1 MVRGLDALYLNF
13 ISGFELNLGTAQAL
27 RQAFAG
33 PIYADFHS
41 LLLGMGPDGMRMFR
55 PLPDAPS
62 WFGCFDVIQVNEEEM
77 NQMSSDPMTL
87 AAAILGAGAR
97 ALIVTLG
104 ARGAVYVTTAGGPD
118 GQTATGS
125 EAVRHL
131 LGSRHPA
138 VLPSVLTSALVPGER
153 VEEPLDPT
161 GCGDV
166 FGGAVF
172 SRLLAGDTL
181 ENAVTAG
188 NRAAAR
194 NVAYRGASG
203 LAQHLRGEL
212 VAP

>member
-1 MVRGLDALYLNF
+1 
-13 ISGFELNLGTAQAL
+13 
-27 RQAFAG
+27 
-33 PIYADFHS
+33 
-41 LLLGMGPDGMRMFR
+41 
-55 PLPDAPS
+55 
-62 WFGCFDVIQVNEEEM
+62 
-77 NQMSSDPMTL
+77 MTL

-104 ARGAVYVTTAGGPD
+104 ARGAVYVTTAGRPD
-118 GQTATGS
+118 GQTATGF